1 MTTNTW
7 TVSDS
12 LKAHWSETRTAGEAE
27 KIVEMFAGDLARKL
41 MADELAKY
49 LYADATET
57 ADE

>member
-7 TVSDS
+7 TVSDP
-12 LKAHWSETRTAGEAE
+12 LKAHWSETRTDGE